1 MLAIYALSFLDL
13 FSVGLIK
20 PLLPSLLQSKQI
32 GATAYAGVNS
42 ACHVAGLLLSPFI
55 GRLSDVRGRKSGI
68 VVSAFVAFVGCVCY
82 GLALTTNSYAPA
94 VVGRLLHNLGHV
106 AIMAPLNAT
115 IAGRSE
121 SGGAARLSMMMGI
134 FGLGY
139 AAGSA
144 GGGWLGGFGA
154 APVLAVLC
162 AVAAVSALL
171 AASLPALPVGG
182 ATSGAARPPAIVV
195 MRQAASDPRCRDI
208 FVLQLVVAC
217 AFHIYNGTSDL
228 YVRSLG
234 YSSSE
239 LGYILSYAGTTFALC
254 NLLLVP
260 RLAAAGTRRLL
271 PAAFVCVAAG
281 RAGLGAAS
289 WLPPTPTILAAYVV
303 CNFGQGLL
311 ATLLKAR
318 LSAGV
323 APDRLAL
330 LLSLL
335 DATRA
340 TAGTVVPL
348 VSGVIYDTAGPSA
361 PAAAAAAIA
370 LSGAAAAWH
379 LDGARHEKTS

>member
-1 MLAIYALSFLDL
+1 M
-13 FSVGLIK
+13 
-20 PLLPSLLQSKQI
+20 
-32 GATAYAGVNS
+32 
-42 ACHVAGLLLSPFI
+42 
-55 GRLSDVRGRKSGI
+55 
-68 VVSAFVAFVGCVCY
+68 
-82 GLALTTNSYAPA
+82 
-94 VVGRLLHNLGHV
+94 
-106 AIMAPLNAT
+106 
-115 IAGRSE
+115 
-121 SGGAARLSMMMGI
+121 
-134 FGLGY
+134 
-139 AAGSA
+139 
-144 GGGWLGGFGA
+144 
-154 APVLAVLC
+154 
-162 AVAAVSALL
+162 
-171 AASLPALPVGG
+171 
-182 ATSGAARPPAIVV
+182 
-195 MRQAASDPRCRDI
+195 
-208 FVLQLVVAC
+208 LQLVVAC
-217 AFHIYNGTSDL
+217 AFHVYNGTSDL

-271 PAAFVCVAAG
+271 PAAFVCVAVG

>member
-1 MLAIYALSFLDL
+1 
-13 FSVGLIK
+13 
-20 PLLPSLLQSKQI
+20 
-32 GATAYAGVNS
+32 
-42 ACHVAGLLLSPFI
+42 
-55 GRLSDVRGRKSGI
+55 
-68 VVSAFVAFVGCVCY
+68 
-82 GLALTTNSYAPA
+82 
-94 VVGRLLHNLGHV
+94 
-106 AIMAPLNAT
+106 
-115 IAGRSE
+115 
-121 SGGAARLSMMMGI
+121 
-134 FGLGY
+134 
-139 AAGSA
+139 
-144 GGGWLGGFGA
+144 
-154 APVLAVLC
+154 
-162 AVAAVSALL
+162 
-171 AASLPALPVGG
+171 
-182 ATSGAARPPAIVV
+182 

-217 AFHIYNGTSDL
+217 AFHVYNGTSDL

-271 PAAFVCVAAG
+271 PAAFVCVAVG

-370 LSGAAAAWH
+370 LSARGGGVAPRRRAPREDELASLFFTCTRSQYLHDTPAPEGISKSRTRAAVDAAASVRTRQQRRVERCVHRVSRAPSTRALW
-379 LDGARHEKTS
+379 RRRST